1 MKHAFTI
8 ATLMFLFPMSA
19 SANIP
24 IPVPEPGILPLLAIG
39 GVIWLAFNLKKRKK

>member
-19 SANIP
+19 SANIS
-24 IPVPEPGILPLLAIG
+24 VPEPGILPLLALG
-39 GVIWLAFNLKKRKK
+39 GVIWLAFYLKKRKK